1 MVEFTSYAK
10 FALPR
15 FQIIGALILTL
26 FKQKTWFNHMH
37 NSLKIIH
44 NEEKEKKLG
53 VKPVVMGIHKYLVEL
68 GLNIPLHF
76 WDGGIYRTRQIYRFQ
91 FLNNTAHQKEK
102 KQLV

>member
-1 MVEFTSYAK
+1 LDYV
-10 FALPR
+10 PDD
-15 FQIIGALILTL
+15 
-26 FKQKTWFNHMH
+26 N
-37 NSLKIIH
+37 
-44 NEEKEKKLG
+44 
-53 VKPVVMGIHKYLVEL
+53 GIHKYLVEL